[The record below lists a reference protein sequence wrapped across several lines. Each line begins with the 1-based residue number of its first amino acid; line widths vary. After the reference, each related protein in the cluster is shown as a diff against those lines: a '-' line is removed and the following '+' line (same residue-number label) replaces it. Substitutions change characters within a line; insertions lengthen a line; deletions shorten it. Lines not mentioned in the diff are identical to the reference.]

1 MTRQSAP
8 RRTRDGRRTDARD
21 AVRASNRTS
30 RRDMSRVDEGA
41 IVVPDVK
48 HKIFTLVMVRDYER
62 GRVLLGEKLRGFGTG
77 CVVETSSREMWTRAA
92 RGARVYWMK
101 RAKRCSSGST
111 VDEFEIARNR
121 RRRETHD

>member
-1 MTRQSAP
+1 
-8 RRTRDGRRTDARD
+8 
-21 AVRASNRTS
+21 
-30 RRDMSRVDEGA
+30 MSRVDEGA

-77 CVVETSSREMWTRAA
+77 CVVETSSREMSARAA

-101 RAKRCSSGST
+101 RARRCSSGST
-111 VDEFEIARNR
+111 VDKSKSRATVDAARR
-121 RRRETHD
+121 TTDDEREVFKR